1 MATALSIFAERLR
14 KAYAAVGFGVRSS
27 VTQADADVPTIKSGS
42 AAPTATEPGGSLYM
56 RTNGGLYTTAGGG
69 TWVDPVASFA
79 DQFVTATITVPDVGG
94 GGTDSLITLQL
105 KRAIDHS
112 TNIAS
117 ARQVLLVTKTPVGYQ
132 YSPADTANVSG
143 NVVFTTATAGAII
156 AAPAAAGWALVETSA
171 TGAFA
176 CTLQNASDEAIWVV
190 AVTADGVS
198 DLTKRCVVVGSNSDP
213 VTWSA

>member
-79 DQFVTATITVPDVGG
+79 DQFVTATVTVPDVGS
-94 GGTDSLITLQL
+94 GGTAAALTLQL
-105 KRAIDHS
+105 YRAIDHS
-112 TNIAS
+112 TAVAS
-117 ARQVLLVTKTPVGYQ
+117 ARQVLITAVTSGR
-132 YSPADTANVSG
+132 YSPIFEAAASNATFG
-143 NVVFTTATAGAII
+143 TATAGSII
-156 AAPAAAGWALVETSA
+156 DSGDGWALVQTSA
-171 TGAFA
+171 AGAFA
-176 CTLQNASDEAIWVV
+176 CTASNTVDETAYFS
-190 AVTADGVS
+190 VTTPQAGVS
-198 DLTKRCVVVGSNSDP
+198 DLATRCVVVGSNSDAA
-213 VTWSA
+213 TWSA

>member
-79 DQFVTATITVPDVGG
+79 DQFVTATITVPNVGA
-94 GGTDSLITLQL
+94 GGTDALMTLTL

-112 TNIAS
+112 TAVAS
-117 ARQVLLVTKTPVGYQ
+117 ARQVLLVTKTTTNYQ
-132 YSPADTANVSG
+132 YAPADTANASAVT
-143 NVVFTTATAGAII
+143 FKTATTGTII
-156 AAPAAAGWALVETSA
+156 SAPANAGWALVETSA
-171 TGAFA
+171 AGAFA
-176 CTLQNASDEAIWVV
+176 CTVENTNDETLWVV
-190 AVTADGVS
+190 ALTADGVS
-198 DLTKRCVVVGSNSDP
+198 DLATRCVVVGSNSDAA
-213 VTWSA
+213 TWSA